1 MTQDNNDFARLF
13 EAGLDSLKTTIRTGE
28 KVKGKVAM
36 IGQNT
41 VFVNLGARADGL
53 IDKKDLL
60 DADGKLTVKEGD
72 VIEAFCMGWTDEGIK
87 LAVKMSSDMAD
98 SSIADAYNAGMPIEG
113 KVTGER
119 KGGFTVQVANAEA
132 FCPFSQMDG
141 RGVKKEPVEYIG
153 EKFSFLITEYSEEGR
168 NIVLSRRRILEQEA
182 AKQLAKLK
190 DSLQVGDIVNGVVT
204 RIMPFGAF
212 VDLGGVEG
220 MVHVSELGWT
230 RGLKPEEV
238 VQEGQTVQVKV
249 LDLDWGDDSKR
260 ERISLSVK
268 QAEVD
273 PWERILTDE
282 AYAVGARRRG
292 KVARLADFGAFITLE
307 PGVDGLA
314 HVSQLGVEQHVKHPS
329 EVLAEGDE
337 VDVTILAVDPDRRRL
352 ALCIGEPKVKE
363 EKPAELTLEQE
374 LEVAKVSAGE
384 ILEGEVESVKPFGV
398 FIALPNGQTGLLH
411 ISQANVDGSGNMQ
424 VRALY
429 KAYPPRRKVE
439 VVIREVDGNRI
450 SLTLPEILEQER
462 EQDADMNVK
471 DSAGKNFGSLGD
483 LFSQIKL

>member
-314 HVSQLGVEQHVKHPS
+314 HVSQLGVEQHVNTHPKYS
-329 EVLAEGDE
+329 
-337 VDVTILAVDPDRRRL
+337 
-352 ALCIGEPKVKE
+352 PKVTR
-363 EKPAELTLEQE
+363 LT
-374 LEVAKVSAGE
+374 
-384 ILEGEVESVKPFGV
+384 
-398 FIALPNGQTGLLH
+398 
-411 ISQANVDGSGNMQ
+411 
-424 VRALY
+424 
-429 KAYPPRRKVE
+429 
-439 VVIREVDGNRI
+439 
-450 SLTLPEILEQER
+450 
-462 EQDADMNVK
+462 
-471 DSAGKNFGSLGD
+471 
-483 LFSQIKL
+483 

>member
-1 MTQDNNDFARLF
+1 
-13 EAGLDSLKTTIRTGE
+13 
-28 KVKGKVAM
+28 
-36 IGQNT
+36 
-41 VFVNLGARADGL
+41 
-53 IDKKDLL
+53 
-60 DADGKLTVKEGD
+60 
-72 VIEAFCMGWTDEGIK
+72 
-87 LAVKMSSDMAD
+87 
-98 SSIADAYNAGMPIEG
+98 MPIEG

-119 KGGFTVQVANAEA
+119 KGGYTVQIANTEA
-132 FCPFSQMDG
+132 FCPFSQMDA
-141 RGVKKEPVEYIG
+141 RGVKKEPAEYIG
-153 EKFSFLITEYSEEGR
+153 EKFSFLITEYSDEGR

-190 DSLQVGDIVNGVVT
+190 ETLEVGDIVSGIVT

-212 VDLGGVEG
+212 VDLGGAEG
-220 MVHVSELGWT
+220 MVHVSELGWS

-249 LDLDWGDDSKR
+249 LDLDWGDDDKR

-273 PWERILTDE
+273 PWERILTDD

-307 PGVDGLA
+307 PGIDGLA

-337 VDVTILAVDPDRRRL
+337 VDVTILGVDPERRRL
-352 ALCIGEPKVKE
+352 SLCIGEPKVKE
-363 EKPAELTLEQE
+363 EKPAELTPEQE
-374 LEVAKVSAGE
+374 LEVTKVSAGE
-384 ILEGEVESVKPFGV
+384 IIEGEVESVKPFGV
-398 FIALPNGQTGLLH
+398 FITLPNGQTGLLH
-411 ISQANVDGSGNMQ
+411 ISQANVDGTGNLQ

-429 KAYPPRRKVE
+429 TAYPLRRKVE
-439 VVIREVDGNRI
+439 VVIREIDGNRI

-462 EQDADMNVK
+462 NK
-471 DSAGKNFGSLGD
+471 TL
-483 LFSQIKL
+483 I